1 MSQIS
6 AYLKY
11 LRKCHGRHGV
21 HSPFVYDLLE
31 KGIYSSFEL
40 KDQEIKSHAKELR
53 RDKRPFTNDFGT
65 NSGAFKGAGSL
76 GEFARKASMPKKYGR
91 LLARLTAYF
100 KPKEIVELGTCLG
113 MSSAYM
119 ASYTE
124 KLITCEGNALLA
136 EKARS
141 FHKTIG
147 NTHVEVVNASFD
159 KFLDESISTREKKI
173 EFVFIDG
180 DHSYEATMK
189 YFNKLL
195 AKVDAHSILVF
206 DDIHWSKGMEKAW
219 SEMQQHNRVT
229 LSLDFFKFGILFFMP
244 VLRKQHFSLWY

>member
-1 MSQIS
+1 MNKLV

-21 HSPFVYDLLE
+21 HSPFVYNLLE
-31 KGIYSSFEL
+31 KGIYSSFDFQDRAISL
-40 KDQEIKSHAKELR
+40 QSKKLRKDKS
-53 RDKRPFTNDFGT
+53 PFTNNFGT
-65 NSGAFKGAGSL
+65 NAGAFNGTGSL

-100 KPKEIVELGTCLG
+100 KPKEVVELGTCLG
-113 MSSAYM
+113 ISSAYM
-119 ASYTE
+119 AGYTE
-124 KLITCEGNALLA
+124 KLITCEGNTVLA
-136 EKARS
+136 DKARN
-141 FHKTIG
+141 FH
-147 NTHVEVVNASFD
+147 NALANSHVEVVNTSFD
-159 KFLDESISTREKKI
+159 EFLAKSISNRDKKI

-189 YFNKLL
+189 YFRKLL
-195 AKVDAHSILVF
+195 ARVDEHSILVF

-219 SEMQQHNRVT
+219 GEMQQHKEVT